1 MSLTYVLP
9 TQESHSISL
18 EKAVEMTTLYR
29 ENRNG
34 ILKEEYKFN
43 DLLALNETFNK
54 EAIIALLQ
62 QENCVAFRIY
72 YGMSEDLKVHAILVG
87 VNDKG
92 EDILPTTSTEG
103 GTEEDGVILEEAH
116 RCPTICP
123 PASPLNN
130 P

>member
-9 TQESHSISL
+9 TQLSHSISL

-29 ENRNG
+29 ENRNA
-34 ILKEEYKFN
+34 ILKEEYQFN

-92 EDILPTTSTEG
+92 EDILPATSTEER
-103 GTEEDGVILEEAH
+103 TEEDGVILEDGS
-116 RCPTICP
+116 RCPNTCP
-123 PASPLNN
+123 PASPLN

>member
-29 ENRNG
+29 ENKNV
-34 ILKEEYKFN
+34 ILKEQYQFT
-43 DLLALNETFNK
+43 DILALNETFNK

-62 QENCVAFRIY
+62 QETCVAFRIY

-87 VNDKG
+87 VNEKG
-92 EDILPTTSTEG
+92 EDILPATSSRGVTEG
-103 GTEEDGVILEEAH
+103 DGEILEESA
-116 RCPTICP
+116 RCPIYCP
-123 PASPLNN
+123 PPSPLN